1 MKYDSGMTQFHKDI
15 IAALRYM
22 LKDDSEITE
31 KFSPKDGSPA
41 PLRDYLKLNYGKPY
55 SSHVSNGMRYSC
67 NFSKGFEL
75 TFDTIL
81 NNPGDKNLTLS
92 WSQTAKFIRDNWD
105 EVFKK
110 DKPKSRPLETLVKT
124 FDEAEI
130 TCPNWLPSKTLT
142 YLEAV
147 NGVHFECRAFSMEFC
162 KLDDITKFFVQHCNC
177 PENCLYCKDS
187 AEKQFSYIDKLR
199 EEYPKI
205 NETDD
210 WFDET
215 YCPAELFV
223 GKNVKDYFCEDCDY
237 SDKGAEACQ
246 KCWRERCPENISFI
260 ENEDFEKEYFENYP
274 EEESSEAAS
283 ENSEEKSEADTSPE
297 NQIIPQETSEVSST
311 FNYAVLSAEIGDY
324 LKRKEQQLKN
334 EYMNFTANCGAIF
347 AEAQER
353 LAKHGF
359 GKNNGMFEKWITS
372 IGFNK
377 QTVYNMISVYNFRS
391 SKILTNDSTEI
402 FDSLSKSLQYEIAK
416 PSAPAELVEQVL
428 NGDITTHKD
437 YIALKKQLEDSK
449 ASEKRV
455 LDNYVTLD
463 QAYAA
468 RFNELANEQ
477 QKNKDLEKRV
487 KELESRPVDV
497 AVQRDETSLAEIE
510 RLKNELAKAQQD
522 IIDTSFKNTASGDT
536 ELISDF
542 YETLHGSALSAIR
555 SCADFAEKNGGRFTS
570 RFRSLAEVINDYI
583 NEMEEF

>member
-1 MKYDSGMTQFHKDI
+1 MKYDSSMTNFHKDI

-31 KFSPKDGSPA
+31 KFSPDSGPVT
-41 PLRDYLKLNYGKPY
+41 LREYLKQKYGKLRA
-55 SSHVSNGMRYSC
+55 SHIGDGMRYSC
-67 NFSKGFEL
+67 NAAKGFEL
-75 TFDTIL
+75 TFDIIL
-81 NNPGDKNLTLS
+81 NNPGDKNLTLT

-110 DKPKSRPLETLVKT
+110 SESA
-124 FDEAEI
+124 AEQ
-130 TCPNWLPSKTLT
+130 PSPQL
-142 YLEAV
+142 
-147 NGVHFECRAFSMEFC
+147 
-162 KLDDITKFFVQHCNC
+162 
-177 PENCLYCKDS
+177 
-187 AEKQFSYIDKLR
+187 SYIDKLR
-199 EEYPKI
+199 EEYPKVT
-205 NETDD
+205 ETDD
-210 WFDET
+210 WFDGT

-223 GKNVKDYFCEDCDY
+223 GKNVIDFDSEKCNYPDEFV
-237 SDKGAEACQ
+237 CQ
-246 KCWRERCPENISFI
+246 KCWREQCPENISFV

-274 EEESSEAAS
+274 EKESSDATS
-283 ENSEEKSEADTSPE
+283 EISEEKSEANKSTE

-347 AEAQER
+347 AEAQKR

-359 GKNNGMFEKWITS
+359 GENNGMFEKWITS

-463 QAYAA
+463 QAYDA

-477 QKNKDLEKRV
+477 QKNKDLEKRI

-497 AVQRDETSLAEIE
+497 AVQQDAELLE
-510 RLKNELAKAQQD
+510 ELEELREENARLKDDSVKSMVIRLTLDEYDKLLEKLGGDPCLGHIIKHAK
-522 IIDTSFKNTASGDT
+522 IIK
-536 ELISDF
+536 L
-542 YETLHGSALSAIR
+542 
-555 SCADFAEKNGGRFTS
+555 
-570 RFRSLAEVINDYI
+570 
-583 NEMEEF
+583 

>member
-1 MKYDSGMTQFHKDI
+1 MKYDSSMTQFHKNI

-31 KFSPKDGSPA
+31 KFSPEDGSPA
-41 PLRDYLKLNYGKPY
+41 PLRDYLKTFYSKSFDEPVSDKLRFTCTPTNFKIAFDDMLLN
-55 SSHVSNGMRYSC
+55 N
-67 NFSKGFEL
+67 KGEKEL
-75 TFDTIL
+75 TMT
-81 NNPGDKNLTLS
+81 
-92 WSQTAKFIRDNWD
+92 WSQVTKFIRDNWD

-124 FDEAEI
+124 FDETEI
-130 TCPNWLPSKTLT
+130 TCPNWLPGKTLT

-147 NGVHFECRAFSMEFC
+147 NGVHFECRAFSTEFC
-162 KLDDITKFFVQHCNC
+162 KLDDITKFFVQHCHKPQEC
-177 PENCLYCKDS
+177 PYCKDS
-187 AEKQFSYIDKLR
+187 AEKQPSYIEKLQ
-199 EEYPKI
+199 EKYPKI

-210 WFDET
+210 WVWED
-215 YCPAELFV
+215 YCPSTLFS
-223 GKNVKDYFCEDCDY
+223 GKNIPDTLNALCDRNKNGCKRCWNSRCEADVTFDNTELDVFEDDYFEH
-237 SDKGAEACQ
+237 
-246 KCWRERCPENISFI
+246 
-260 ENEDFEKEYFENYP
+260 YP
-274 EEESSEAAS
+274 EEESSEAAP

-347 AEAQER
+347 AEAQEK

-359 GKNNGMFEKWITS
+359 GENNGLFEKWINS
-372 IGFNK
+372 IGFSK
-377 QTVYNMISVYNFRS
+377 PTVYRMIDVYNFRS
-391 SKILTNDSTEI
+391 SQIETNGKAEL
-402 FDSLSKSLQYEIAK
+402 FDNLSKSLQYEIAK

-428 NGDITTHKD
+428 SGDITTHKD
-437 YIALKKQLEDSK
+437 YIALKKQLEK
-449 ASEKRV
+449 
-455 LDNYVTLD
+455 
-463 QAYAA
+463 
-468 RFNELANEQ
+468 ANEQ
-477 QKNKDLEKRV
+477 ISLLHSTIEKKDGEIDGARGCIENLEKEID
-487 KELESRPVDV
+487 KLESRPVDV

-510 RLKNELAKAQQD
+510 RLKNEFAKAQQD
-522 IIDTSFKNTASGDT
+522 IIDASFKNTASEDT

-555 SCADFAEKNGGRFTS
+555 SCADFAEKNGGKFTS